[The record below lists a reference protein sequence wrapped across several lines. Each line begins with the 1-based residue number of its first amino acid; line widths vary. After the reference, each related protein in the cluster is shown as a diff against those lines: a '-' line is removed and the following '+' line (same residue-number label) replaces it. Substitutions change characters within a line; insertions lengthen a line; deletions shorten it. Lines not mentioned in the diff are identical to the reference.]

1 MTDVMIRNWF
11 KYIAIS
17 NTEGDF
23 SRICKCKVIKTTQL
37 MNREVMIIPRQRYV
51 IRVQNA
57 INTY

>member
-1 MTDVMIRNWF
+1 MIRNWF

-37 MNREVMIIPRQRYV
+37 MNRQVMIIPRQRYV